1 VPVPGTL
8 IVAGAERGVRLQLNG
23 SSYYTTGGRN
33 PQYLRMPAGAS
44 EPLRL
49 ELAPGPF
56 VLTASGSGDATTAL
70 SVQVVSGGID
80 YVEVEYDRERQVIRA
95 AVRAGG

>member
-1 VPVPGTL
+1 
-8 IVAGAERGVRLQLNG
+8 
-23 SSYYTTGGRN
+23 
-33 PQYLRMPAGAS
+33 
-44 EPLRL
+44 
-49 ELAPGPF
+49 
-56 VLTASGSGDATTAL
+56 LTASGSGDATTAL